1 MKDYIINDNWDWVTH
16 FERELAEYTEYKY
29 AIACDS
35 NSNAIRLI
43 LHYLDVTDTKITIP
57 AKTYVSVP
65 NQIILSGNI
74 PVFEDFEWDGM
85 YPFVG
90 VPIVDAATGLWERMS
105 IGYED
110 YFMILSFHFKKI
122 LNIGTGGMILTND
135 ERFEKWA
142 RPMIYDGRHKD
153 TLYDDDEF
161 ECVGWHMYMSPEQ
174 AKRGLEIF
182 NSPKVQSWNKSVGG
196 SWKYKDL
203 RQQKIYERY
212 KFNK

>member
-1 MKDYIINDNWDWVTH
+1 MKDYIINDDWDWVTH
-16 FERELAEYTEYKY
+16 FDRDLAEYTAYKY

-135 ERFEKWA
+135 DRFEKWA

-161 ECVGWHMYMSPEQ
+161 ECVGWHMYMTPEQ
-174 AKRGLEIF
+174 AQRGLEIF